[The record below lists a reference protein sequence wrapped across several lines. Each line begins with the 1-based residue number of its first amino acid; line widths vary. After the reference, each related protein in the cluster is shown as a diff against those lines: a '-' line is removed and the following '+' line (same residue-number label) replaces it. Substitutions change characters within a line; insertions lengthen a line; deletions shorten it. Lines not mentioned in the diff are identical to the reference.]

1 MVTDNPLRNR
11 LHHQIDNL
19 STDKLRLLERLLAI
33 FEEGSL
39 DTLAENVTEYHSLE
53 IPNKTSVY
61 NTADIPEKINS
72 QEEWFQYFREIEEG
86 EFTPL
91 DKSNLNFKQWKEQH
105 ILHTASSNQKLRGV
119 KSVLTE

>member
-1 MVTDNPLRNR
+1 MVTENPLRNR

-91 DKSNLNFKQWKEQH
+91 DKSNLNFKQWKEIYH
-105 ILHTASSNQKLRGV
+105 I
-119 KSVLTE
+119 E